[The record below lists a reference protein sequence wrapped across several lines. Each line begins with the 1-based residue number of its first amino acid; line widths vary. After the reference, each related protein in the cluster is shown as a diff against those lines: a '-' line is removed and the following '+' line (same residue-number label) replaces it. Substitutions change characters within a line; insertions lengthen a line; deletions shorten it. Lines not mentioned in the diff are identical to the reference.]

1 MTLRL
6 TVVYADDDELVRA
19 AVTDLLVAQGLDV
32 HACGDGDEALALCKQ
47 MQPDAV
53 LLDLN
58 MPEMNGLQVAR
69 ELRLHAGSRPIRL
82 VAMTGRRSDE
92 LRKKAFEAGF
102 DEFLAKP
109 ASLAAMLEAL
119 RPRAVSTI
127 DK

>member
-1 MTLRL
+1 MRL

-32 HACGDGDEALALCKQ
+32 HACGDGDEALALCRQ

-69 ELRLHAGSRPIRL
+69 ALRAHAGQRPMRL

-92 LRKKAFEAGF
+92 LRKKAFDAGF

-109 ASLAAMLEAL
+109 ASLAAILDAL
-119 RPRAVSTI
+119 RPRTTNTLS
-127 DK
+127 D

>member
-69 ELRLHAGSRPIRL
+69 ALRMDAGNRPLRL

-92 LRKKAFEAGF
+92 LRKKAFDAGF
-102 DEFLAKP
+102 DEFLSKP
-109 ASLAAMLEAL
+109 ASLAAMLDAL
-119 RPRAVSTI
+119 RPRTDNAVRE
-127 DK
+127 

>member
-32 HACGDGDEALALCKQ
+32 HSCGDGDEALALCKQ

-69 ELRLHAGSRPIRL
+69 ALRTDAGGRALRL
-82 VAMTGRRSDE
+82 VAMTGRRSEE
-92 LRKKAFEAGF
+92 LRKKAFDAGF

-109 ASLAAMLEAL
+109 ASLAAMLDAL
-119 RPRAVSTI
+119 RPRAGDTVQ
-127 DK
+127 K